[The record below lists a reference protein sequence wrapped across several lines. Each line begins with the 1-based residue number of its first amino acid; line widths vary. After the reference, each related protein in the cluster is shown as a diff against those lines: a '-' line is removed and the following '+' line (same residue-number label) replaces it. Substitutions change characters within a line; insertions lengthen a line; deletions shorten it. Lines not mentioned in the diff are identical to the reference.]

1 MENYGKKITDL
12 RKKKNLTQSE
22 LGEMLNVTPQAVSKW
37 ENGLSEPDLGTLRKM
52 CEIFNVTTDE
62 LLGVEASTNE
72 TDNVKTTQTVV
83 ETKIINGYCNRCKK
97 PVGPDEYVVENGY
110 GGQKIYCNEC
120 AAKNRKEAH
129 DKVVNEERESFRRG
143 LIRGGIWGGT
153 LTLIFAI
160 AAISAGSI
168 EAFLGGLLIAYMV
181 FAFRAQFAWDNS
193 VTDCFGFFLRSFRA
207 PGVIFELSLDG
218 FIFLILAKLL
228 FAVIGFLF
236 TTIFFLI
243 GVVVSFVYAAFA
255 FPFAL
260 IAQLNNLKKF
270 RRTC

>member
-1 MENYGKKITDL
+1 MENYGKRITDL
-12 RKKKNLTQSE
+12 RKKHNLTQSE

-62 LLGVEASTNE
+62 MLGVDPIEDSPKGAQKE
-72 TDNVKTTQTVV
+72 TVV

-97 PVGPDEYVVENGY
+97 PVGPDEYVVSNTY
-110 GGQKIYCNEC
+110 GGQRIYCHDCSHKNAEE
-120 AAKNRKEAH
+120 AKNRLKA
-129 DKVVNEERESFRRG
+129 EEDADFKRG
-143 LIRGGIWGGT
+143 LKRGAIWGGIIAI
-153 LTLIFAI
+153 LFLIIFI
-160 AAISAGSI
+160 AGATYGGIPI
-168 EAFLGGLLIAYMV
+168 AFLLGYMA
-181 FAFRAQFAWDNS
+181 FAFRTQITWDNS
-193 VTDCFGFFLRSFRA
+193 VMDCFGFFLRSFRA

-236 TTIFFLI
+236 TTIFFVV
-243 GVVVSFVYAAFA
+243 GVVVTLFYAAVA

-260 IAQLNNLKKF
+260 ISRL
-270 RRTC
+270 RERTK